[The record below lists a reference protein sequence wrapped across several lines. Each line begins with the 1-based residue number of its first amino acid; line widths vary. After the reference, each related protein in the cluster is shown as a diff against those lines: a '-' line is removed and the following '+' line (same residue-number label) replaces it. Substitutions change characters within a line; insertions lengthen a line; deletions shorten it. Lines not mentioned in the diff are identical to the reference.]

1 MPRNRTATSA
11 PGLGME
17 HGRKTQAD
25 GRVASRACTSQ
36 LRATQARTAT
46 ARVSPKS
53 LAARK
58 LLTALLAAVRTR
70 LYRGVSIVKQ
80 VNVLYLDART
90 SYLAK
95 TTLWQSS
102 PEQPREIG
110 ENKLQSSPR
119 ANPEQARAAQS
130 CPEPDPSQEC
140 SCLLLTS

>member
-1 MPRNRTATSA
+1 M
-11 PGLGME
+11 GLGME

-46 ARVSPKS
+46 ARVSPKKF
-53 LAARK
+53 AARK
-58 LLTALLAAVRTR
+58 LLTTLLAAVRAR

-95 TTLWQSS
+95 ITLWQSS
-102 PEQPREIG
+102 PEQPFEKAHICKNETKNSNTHVRM
-110 ENKLQSSPR
+110 LR
-119 ANPEQARAAQS
+119 VTVPEAYYF
-130 CPEPDPSQEC
+130 
-140 SCLLLTS
+140 